1 MYITFEEYSELYDPI
16 DEKLFNSLAF
26 DACRV
31 MDIHTTGIDNV
42 KKLKRFP
49 PTDEDDAAA
58 VKYCAARIVNFLHQI
73 QQAEVSAMET
83 HGVEVTAQGM
93 RGKVISSISAGNESI
108 TYSMGGNATTAVDAA
123 VKDKTVRDKIVAE
136 IVWEY
141 LRGIR
146 DANGVSL
153 LFMGSYPRGYLY
165 AD

>member
-1 MYITFEEYSELYDPI
+1 MYITHEEYEQMYDSI
-16 DEKLFNSLAF
+16 DEKLFNRLCY

-49 PTDEDDAAA
+49 PTDEDDATA
-58 VKYCAARIVNFLHQI
+58 VKHCAARIVSFLHQI
-73 QQAEVSAMET
+73 QQAEISAMET
-83 HGVEVTAQGM
+83 HGVEVTSQGM

-108 TYSMGGNATTAVDAA
+108 SYSTVGSTTTSVDAA
-123 VKDKTVRDKIVAE
+123 VKDKTVRDRMVAE

>member
-1 MYITFEEYSELYDPI
+1 MYITHEEYTQMYDDI
-16 DEKLFNSLAF
+16 DKKLFDRLCY

-58 VKYCAARIVNFLHQI
+58 VKHCTARIVNFLHQI
-73 QQAEVSAMET
+73 QQVEVSSMET

-108 TYSMGGNATTAVDAA
+108 SYSTVGNTATAVDAA
-123 VKDKTVRDKIVAE
+123 VKDRTVRDRMVAE